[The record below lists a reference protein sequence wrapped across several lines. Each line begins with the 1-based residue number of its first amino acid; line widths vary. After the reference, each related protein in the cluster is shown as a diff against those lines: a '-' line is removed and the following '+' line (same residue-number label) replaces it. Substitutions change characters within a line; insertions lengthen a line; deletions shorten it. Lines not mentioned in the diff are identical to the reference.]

1 MSQPNYQIILA
12 RRVDGMLLRYVSFLA
27 RASVPAAKKFR
38 AGFAHLLERLEQNPM
53 QFPVE
58 EDLNLPSGQYRSA
71 LFAKRYKAVFMV
83 EGSTVYL
90 DAVLDCRQDHSDLTL

>member
-12 RRVDGMLLRYVSFLA
+12 RRVDGMLLRHISFLA
-27 RASVPAAKKFR
+27 RVSVPAAKKFR
-38 AGFAHLLERLEQNPM
+38 AEFAHLLERLEQNPM

-58 EDLNLPSGQYRSA
+58 EELNLPSQYRSA
-71 LFAKRYKAVFMV
+71 LFARRYKAVFMV